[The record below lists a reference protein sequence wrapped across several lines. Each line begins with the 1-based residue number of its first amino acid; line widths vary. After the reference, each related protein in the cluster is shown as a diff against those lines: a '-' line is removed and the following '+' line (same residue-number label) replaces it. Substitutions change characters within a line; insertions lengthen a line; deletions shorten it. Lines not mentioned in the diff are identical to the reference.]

1 MSLRKEFACVS
12 LSQHLSLQGD
22 MAVVSS
28 EVRGLSGHPPSPDAR
43 DKRVVVGYVTNVF
56 VKSPDSERY
65 QLLTHLGSLKETV
78 PSPHHSVFRVSAF
91 HANQIK

>member
-1 MSLRKEFACVS
+1 
-12 LSQHLSLQGD
+12 

-28 EVRGLSGHPPSPDAR
+28 EVRGLSGHPPSPDTR

-56 VKSPDSERY
+56 VKAPDSERY

-78 PSPHHSVFRVSAF
+78 HSPHHSVFRVSAF
-91 HANQIK
+91 LANQIK